1 MQHRQCCSIST
12 SAWGTCR
19 GIIQNYHNYVVAAA
33 VPALYTCTIPGS
45 AAAPGAVGAGIVTTP
60 PVVLLGRVVVTAV
73 EPEVALEV
81 AAGAVDIVNIE
92 VVVADV
98 ETVTL
103 VVSVVETP
111 RSDKRTTES
120 SRLIYLHAATMYI
133 ATFQC
138 FVRN

>member
-1 MQHRQCCSIST
+1 MLLHP
-12 SAWGTCR
+12 
-19 GIIQNYHNYVVAAA
+19 V
-33 VPALYTCTIPGS
+33 
-45 AAAPGAVGAGIVTTP
+45 AVGAGVVTISP
-60 PVVLLGRVVVTAV
+60 AVLLGRVVVTAV
-73 EPEVALEV
+73 KPEV
-81 AAGAVDIVNIE
+81 AAGAVDVVNVE
-92 VVVADV
+92 VVVADA

-133 ATFQC
+133 ATFQY